1 MVREEETEE
10 VVDDRLYRSL
20 GYVIE
25 KAARTLYNAPWRV
38 MTFSDQ
44 V

>member
-1 MVREEETEE
+1 VRQEEKAK

-20 GYVIE
+20 EYVIE

-38 MTFSDQ
+38 KTFSDQ